1 MWIKDELIILTIHLQ
16 VSESVQPPGQP
27 QMVEVGDDVVKLEWA
42 PSVQNARYIVE
53 YREVGDPEWHTA
65 NYDPIVQNGI
75 QGLFEKF

>member
-1 MWIKDELIILTIHLQ
+1 
-16 VSESVQPPGQP
+16 
-27 QMVEVGDDVVKLEWA
+27 MVEVGDDVVKLEWA